1 MTVAE
6 VMKLPSMVGAEVV
19 AGHGGLSHPVESV
32 NVLEYG
38 CPTETLN
45 RFFRANTFD
54 GSDLL
59 ISAFASIAGDVEA
72 QCENIRRYHA
82 VGSVGLVLYYVGI
95 IVPEIDQRLID
106 ECDRLSFPLICMP
119 RGQAGLRYSELI
131 REVLFEIYRE
141 QQREQFFV
149 STLLDRISGLPAQ
162 QRSMETLLRML
173 SEHLRVSVI
182 LTEQQ
187 RELNTV
193 VYWPRSLEQAI
204 SARLPGWL
212 KELRCGSS
220 LRVPLADGTGY
231 LQSCPHLLSDSDNL
245 RLYTLKYREPLG
257 EDALWQSSEC
267 VRLFIHIWNKNH
279 GKFVVSE
286 LVRAIINDETIH
298 RQRLAQLFKIRTED
312 LNQMWLFIPRHEP
325 VEHDEGLLRSCT
337 DYFSAFSDPVLVSY
351 YEDTLVVFTHALR
364 GSTQGDGEL
373 FGSREQFEA
382 ISSRYEII
390 CCDSLASSA
399 DARRAYLVSMANWR
413 AARRIYPR
421 TAVLRTADVM
431 FAQLCQEIMSKRE
444 TLEQYEQSL
453 SGLRSSNSELIPT
466 LMVYLLDAGSSMAET
481 AKLLYVHLNTV
492 KYRLRQ
498 IQELTG
504 LSPTQ
509 MPDSYSLYIA
519 AAIDRMTDEC
529 R

>member
-1 MTVAE
+1 M
-6 VMKLPSMVGAEVV
+6 
-19 AGHGGLSHPVESV
+19 
-32 NVLEYG
+32 
-38 CPTETLN
+38 
-45 RFFRANTFD
+45 
-54 GSDLL
+54 
-59 ISAFASIAGDVEA
+59 
-72 QCENIRRYHA
+72 
-82 VGSVGLVLYYVGI
+82 
-95 IVPEIDQRLID
+95 
-106 ECDRLSFPLICMP
+106 
-119 RGQAGLRYSELI
+119 
-131 REVLFEIYRE
+131 
-141 QQREQFFV
+141 
-149 STLLDRISGLPAQ
+149 
-162 QRSMETLLRML
+162 
-173 SEHLRVSVI
+173 
-182 LTEQQ
+182 
-187 RELNTV
+187 
-193 VYWPRSLEQAI
+193 
-204 SARLPGWL
+204 
-212 KELRCGSS
+212 
-220 LRVPLADGTGY
+220 
-231 LQSCPHLLSDSDNL
+231 
-245 RLYTLKYREPLG
+245 
-257 EDALWQSSEC
+257 
-267 VRLFIHIWNKNH
+267 
-279 GKFVVSE
+279 
-286 LVRAIINDETIH
+286 RAIINDETIH

-312 LNQMWLFIPRHEP
+312 LNQMWLFIPRHESS
-325 VEHDEGLLRSCT
+325 EHDEGLLRSCT

-364 GSTQGDGEL
+364 GSTHGEGEF

-466 LMVYLLDAGSSMAET
+466 LTVYLLDAGSSMAET

-519 AAIDRMTDEC
+519 AAIDRITDEC
-529 R
+529 Y

>member
-59 ISAFASIAGDVEA
+59 ISAFASIAGDVEP
-72 QCENIRRYHA
+72 QSENIRRYHA

-364 GSTQGDGEL
+364 GSTHGDGEF

-421 TAVLRTADVM
+421 AAVLRTADVM

>member
-182 LTEQQ
+182 LTEH
-187 RELNTV
+187 RRDMNTV
-193 VYWPRSLEQAI
+193 VYWPRSLETVA
-204 SARLPGWL
+204 ADKLPGWL
-212 KELRCGSS
+212 KELGGGSE
-220 LRVPLADGTGY
+220 LRVPLGDGVGY

-312 LNQMWLFIPRHEP
+312 LNQMWLFIPRHESS
-325 VEHDEGLLRSCT
+325 EHDEGLLRSCT

-364 GSTQGDGEL
+364 GSTHGDGEF

-431 FAQLCQEIMSKRE
+431 FAQLCQEIMCKRE

-466 LMVYLLDAGSSMAET
+466 LTVYLLDAGSSMAET

-519 AAIDRMTDEC
+519 AAIDRISGE
-529 R
+529 

>member
-1 MTVAE
+1 MNAGAYGGE
-6 VMKLPSMVGAEVV
+6 MKDIVKSVRLMDTDGNILDFTNEQMEFSYRRSILSRTDYIVLSAQIELENGSYDEIKATMADFTQRRVTKQPLSLPS
-19 AGHGGLSHPVESV
+19 AGS
-32 NVLEYG
+32 
-38 CPTETLN
+38 
-45 RFFRANTFD
+45 TFKRPE
-54 GSDLL
+54 GH
-59 ISAFASIAGDVEA
+59 FAAK
-72 QCENIRRYHA
+72 
-82 VGSVGLVLYYVGI
+82 
-95 IVPEIDQRLID
+95 LID
-106 ECDRLSFPLICMP
+106 DS
-119 RGQAGLRYSELI
+119 GLRGLTL
-131 REVLFEIYRE
+131 RGD
-141 QQREQFFV
+141 V

-182 LTEQQ
+182 LTEH
-187 RELNTV
+187 RRDMNTV
-193 VYWPRSLEQAI
+193 VYWPRSLETVVADK
-204 SARLPGWL
+204 LPGWL
-212 KELRCGSS
+212 KELGGGSE
-220 LRVPLADGTGY
+220 LRVPLGDGVGY

-279 GKFVVSE
+279 GKSVVSE

-364 GSTQGDGEL
+364 GSTHGDGEF

-421 TAVLRTADVM
+421 ASVLRTADVM

-519 AAIDRMTDEC
+519 AAIDRISGE
-529 R
+529 

>member
-19 AGHGGLSHPVESV
+19 AGRGGLSHPVESIT
-32 NVLEYG
+32 VLEYG
-38 CPTETLN
+38 WPTEQLN

-54 GSDLL
+54 GNELL
-59 ISAFASIAGDVEA
+59 ISALASIAGDVDA

-95 IVPEIDQRLID
+95 IVPEIDERLV
-106 ECDRLSFPLICMP
+106 EVCDSLDFPLICMP

-182 LTEQQ
+182 LTEH
-187 RELNTV
+187 RRDMNTV
-193 VYWPRSLEQAI
+193 VYWPRSLETVVADK
-204 SARLPGWL
+204 LPGWL
-212 KELRCGSS
+212 KELGGGSE
-220 LRVPLADGTGY
+220 LRVPLGDGVGY

-364 GSTQGDGEL
+364 GSTHGDGEF

-431 FAQLCQEIMSKRE
+431 FAQLCQEIMCKRE

-466 LMVYLLDAGSSMAET
+466 LTVYLLDAGSSMAET

-498 IQELTG
+498 IQELIG

-519 AAIDRMTDEC
+519 AAIDRISGE
-529 R
+529 

>member
-32 NVLEYG
+32 TVLEYG
-38 CPTETLN
+38 WQTELLN
-45 RFFRANTFD
+45 RLFNANSFD
-54 GSDLL
+54 GNELMV
-59 ISAFASIAGDVEA
+59 SALASIADDVEA
-72 QCENIRRYHA
+72 QCANIRRYHA

-95 IVPEIDQRLID
+95 IVKEIDQRLID
-106 ECDRLSFPLICMP
+106 ECDRLNFPLICMP
-119 RGQAGLRYSELI
+119 RGHAGLRYSEVI

-193 VYWPRSLEQAI
+193 VYWPRSLEQVI

-231 LQSCPHLLSDSDNL
+231 LQSCPYLLSDSGNL

-257 EDALWQSSEC
+257 EDALWQTSEC

-286 LVRAIINDETIH
+286 LVRAIINDEAIH
-298 RQRLAQLFKIRTED
+298 RQRLAQMFKIRIED

-325 VEHDEGLLRSCT
+325 QEHDDGLLRSCT

-351 YEDTLVVFTHALR
+351 YEDTLVVFTHAYS
-364 GSTQGDGEL
+364 GSGQGEGEL
-373 FGSREQFEA
+373 FGSREQFEDVRN
-382 ISSRYEII
+382 RYEII
-390 CCDSLASSA
+390 CCDCLNSSS
-399 DARRAYLVSMANWR
+399 DARRAYLVSMASWR
-413 AARRIYPR
+413 TARRIYPR
-421 TAVLRTADVM
+421 SDVLRAADIM
-431 FAQLCQEIMSKRE
+431 FAQQCQDIMCRRE
-444 TLEQYEQSL
+444 ELEQYLRML
-453 SGLRSSNSELIPT
+453 SGLKGSNSELIST
-466 LMVYLLDAGSSMAET
+466 LTVYLLDAGSNMSET
-481 AKLLYVHLNTV
+481 AKLMYVHLNTV

-504 LSPTQ
+504 MSPGQ
-509 MPDSYSLYIA
+509 MPGSYSLYIA
-519 AAIDRMTDEC
+519 AAINRISGE
-529 R
+529 